1 MAAQANAGSVRGKG
15 SSSSWT
21 SQQSNVIRI
30 FNLFRLYSPDV
41 SQLLPSPWDELP
53 EDVLCTNERD
63 VYGKFAHYL
72 LHVYL
77 IEIGDSKG
85 QHLRV
90 DPATN
95 YFSTSINLAYTKFH
109 ANGSAKTKLFF
120 TCLNIKAGTA
130 ESKWMIGMK
139 KEIQRVCFTRSM
151 AAGEE
156 LDHSETPIYHHSILL
171 MIRALSREGSPEAAD
186 RKLALESLWLS
197 GGRSSEVGFL

>member
-1 MAAQANAGSVRGKG
+1 MAQVKTAGSVSGKG

-30 FNLFRLYSPDV
+30 FNLFRGYSPDV
-41 SQLLPSPWDELP
+41 SLLLPSPWDELL

-63 VYGKFAHYL
+63 IYGKFAHYL

-77 IEIGDSKG
+77 IESGDSKG

-109 ANGSAKTKLFF
+109 ANGRAKTKLFF
-120 TCLNIKAGTA
+120 TCLNMKAGTA
-130 ESKWMIGMK
+130 ESKWMIG
-139 KEIQRVCFTRSM
+139 RN
-151 AAGEE
+151 EE
-156 LDHSETPIYHHSILL
+156 GNSACLFSSIDGQW
-171 MIRALSREGSPEAAD
+171 RGA
-186 RKLALESLWLS
+186 
-197 GGRSSEVGFL
+197 